1 MRVDNLVIYYK
12 LISLYLSNLTRI
24 MFQVSFSEDGVAGKI
39 QDEKTF
45 KADGVKND
53 GNLIN
58 VQCFPLYSILL
69 AVGTTE
75 VDYFSVDVEGSES
88 QVLMSVPWHRVN
100 IKVVLDALIFKL
112 IYLSHLLLLLQTL
125 TVEVTSR
132 DEKVVNSLA
141 LYMEQHGYRKMG
153 LMDGPSYYDLVFV
166 RRETL

>member
-1 MRVDNLVIYYK
+1 M
-12 LISLYLSNLTRI
+12 I
-24 MFQVSFSEDGVAGKI
+24 MFQVSFIEDGVAGKI

-100 IKVVLDALIFKL
+100 IKVVLDAVIFKL
-112 IYLSHLLLLLQTL
+112 IYKGLILCRWQLVLKILC
-125 TVEVTSR
+125 
-132 DEKVVNSLA
+132 LA
-141 LYMEQHGYRKMG
+141 NICLIYSYCYR
-153 LMDGPSYYDLVFV
+153 L
-166 RRETL
+166 